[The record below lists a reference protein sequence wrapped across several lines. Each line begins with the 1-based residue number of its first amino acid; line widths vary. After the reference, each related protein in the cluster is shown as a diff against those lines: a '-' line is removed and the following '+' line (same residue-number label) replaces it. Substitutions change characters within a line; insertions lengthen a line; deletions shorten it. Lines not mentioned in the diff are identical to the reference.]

1 VTVHALHR
9 SVWKITTI
17 TLAVI
22 VVLPLLVVF
31 SGWMQTENQVW
42 EHLAQTVLSELL
54 MNTAWLLLG
63 VGVGVTL
70 LGVGLAWLTAMCE
83 FPGSKLFD
91 WALMLP
97 LAVPAY
103 VMAFVALGLL
113 DFTGP
118 VQGALRDLFGRDGY
132 WFPQIRSTGGVII
145 VMSLVLYPYVYML
158 ARSSFIT
165 QGNSTV
171 EAARI
176 LGLSAWGAFFR
187 VSIPTAR
194 PAIVAGLSLA
204 LMETLAD
211 FGTVAIFNYD
221 TFTTAIYKAWFGLFN
236 LQAASQLASI
246 LLVLVVIALT
256 AERQLRGKAKYH
268 EATRTTRIHRYRL
281 QGWRRW
287 GATAIAGLV
296 LLVAFILPVIQ
307 LASWAWQVLG
317 EDLTS
322 RYWGLLWHTL
332 MLGGMAAL
340 LTTAGAMVLAFTR
353 RHRDDI
359 VVRSS
364 VNIATLGYALP
375 GSVLAVGIMLSFTS
389 IDNVLATLA
398 TIVGRE
404 SSGQIITG
412 TVFALVVAYM
422 VRFLAVAYG
431 PIDSGLGRIRTSLAE
446 AARGLGASAAAT
458 LWRVYLPLLR
468 PGLFTAGLL
477 VLVDVMKEMPA
488 TMLLRPFGWDNLAVR
503 IYEMT
508 SEGEWE
514 RAALPAITLIL
525 VGLIPV
531 IILVRRSARH

>member
-1 VTVHALHR
+1 
-9 SVWKITTI
+9 
-17 TLAVI
+17 
-22 VVLPLLVVF
+22 
-31 SGWMQTENQVW
+31 MQAENSVW
-42 EHLAQTVLSELL
+42 EHLAQTVLSDLL
-54 MNTAWLLLG
+54 KNTAWLVLG
-63 VGVGVTL
+63 VGISVTI
-70 LGVGLAWLTAMCE
+70 LGVGLAWLTSMCD
-83 FPGSKLFD
+83 FPGRKIFD
-91 WALMLP
+91 WGLMLP

-118 VQGALRDLFGRDGY
+118 VQGALRDLLGRGGY
-132 WFPQIRSTGGVII
+132 WFPEVRSTGGVIA

-158 ARSSFIT
+158 ARSSFMT
-165 QGNSTV
+165 QGNSAV
-171 EAARI
+171 EAARS
-176 LGLSAWGAFFR
+176 LGLSSWSAFFR

-194 PAIVAGLSLA
+194 PAIIAGLSLA

-236 LQAASQLASI
+236 LQAASQLASF

-256 AERQLRGKAKYH
+256 AERQLRGRAKYH
-268 EATRTTRIHRYRL
+268 EATRSTRLHRYHL
-281 QGWRRW
+281 TGWHKW
-287 GATAIAGLV
+287 SATLIAGLV
-296 LLVAFILPVIQ
+296 LLLAFVIPVIQ
-307 LASWAWQVLG
+307 LGLWAWEVLE
-317 EDLTS
+317 EDLNS

-332 MLGGMAAL
+332 MLGGMSAV
-340 LTTAGAMVLAFTR
+340 LTVIGAMILAFTR
-353 RHRDDI
+353 RYRGD
-359 VVRSS
+359 VAVNSA

-375 GSVLAVGIMLSFTS
+375 GSVLAVGVMLTFTS
-389 IDNVLATLA
+389 MDNILNTMA
-398 TIVGRE
+398 TILGGE
-404 SSGQIITG
+404 PSGQILTG
-412 TVFALVVAYM
+412 TVFALVIAYM

-431 PIDSGLGRIRTSLAE
+431 PIDSGLGRIRISLAE
-446 AARGLGASAAAT
+446 AARGLGASPTAT
-458 LWRVYLPLLR
+458 MLKVYVPLLR

-488 TMLLRPFGWDNLAVR
+488 TMLLRPFGWDTLAVR

-531 IILVRRSARH
+531 IVLVRRSAKH

>member
-1 VTVHALHR
+1 MPGR
-9 SVWKITTI
+9 KITLWKVTTI
-17 TLAVI
+17 MLAMI

-31 SGWMQTENQVW
+31 SGWLQTENLVW
-42 EHLAQTVLSELL
+42 EHLAHTVLADLL
-54 MNTAWLLLG
+54 TNTLWLLLG
-63 VGVGVTL
+63 VGTGVTV

-83 FPGSKLFD
+83 FPGRRFFD

-103 VMAFVALGLL
+103 VMAFVALGFL

-118 VQGALRDLFGRDGY
+118 LQGWLRDTFGKDGF
-132 WFPQIRSTGGVII
+132 WFPEIRSTGGVII
-145 VMSLVLYPYVYML
+145 VMALVLYPYVYML
-158 ARSSFIT
+158 TRSSFLT
-165 QGNSTV
+165 QGNSTA

-176 LGLSAWGAFFR
+176 LGLNAWGAFFR
-187 VSIPTAR
+187 ISVPTAR

-236 LQAASQLASI
+236 LQAASQLASF
-246 LLVLVVIALT
+246 LLVIAVIALT
-256 AERQLRGKAKYH
+256 AERSLRGRAKYH
-268 EATRTTRIHRYRL
+268 EASRSTRMYRHRL
-281 QGWRRW
+281 TGWRQW
-287 GATAIAGLV
+287 AAFAAASLV
-296 LLVAFILPVIQ
+296 LLLAFILPVLQ
-307 LASWAWQVLG
+307 LGAWAWTVL
-317 EDLTS
+317 EDDFSS
-322 RYWGLLWHTL
+322 RYWSLLWHTI
-332 MLGGMAAL
+332 MLGGMAAT
-340 LTTAGAMVLAFTR
+340 LTVVGAIVLAFTR
-353 RHRDDI
+353 RTHDD
-359 VVRSS
+359 VAVRSS

-375 GSVLAVGIMLSFTS
+375 GSVLAVGIMLTFTS
-389 IDNVLATLA
+389 IDNVLVTFSTL
-398 TIVGRE
+398 VGLQV
-404 SSGQIITG
+404 SGQFLTG

-431 PIDSGLGRIRTSLAE
+431 PIDSGLGRIRSSLAE
-446 AARGLGASAAAT
+446 AARGLGANAAAT
-458 LWRVYLPLLR
+458 MWRIYMPLLR
-468 PGLFTAGLL
+468 PGLFTAALL

-488 TMLLRPFGWDNLAVR
+488 TMLLRPFGWDTLAVR

-531 IILVRRSARH
+531 VVLVRRSANN

>member
-1 VTVHALHR
+1 MSRSIWKVATVM
-9 SVWKITTI
+9 
-17 TLAVI
+17 LAMT
-22 VVLPLLVVF
+22 VVMPLLVVF
-31 SGWMQTENQVW
+31 SGWMQTENAIW
-42 EHLAQTVLSELL
+42 EHLAQTVLSDLL
-54 MNTAWLLLG
+54 KNTAWLLLG
-63 VGVGVTL
+63 VGIGVTI
-70 LGVGLAWLTAMCE
+70 LGVGLAWLTAKCE
-83 FPGSKLFD
+83 FPGRRYFD

-103 VMAFVALGLL
+103 VMAFVALGLM

-118 VQGALRDLFGRDGY
+118 VQTALRQLLGQDNF
-132 WFPQIRSTGGVII
+132 WFPEVRSTGGVVT
-145 VMSLVLYPYVYML
+145 VMTLVLYPYVYML

-176 LGLSAWGAFFR
+176 LGLNAWAAFFR
-187 VSIPTAR
+187 ISIPTAR

-236 LQAASQLASI
+236 LQAASQLASF
-246 LLVLVVIALT
+246 LLILVVIALT
-256 AERQLRGKAKYH
+256 AERNLRGKAKYH
-268 EATRTTRIHRYRL
+268 EATRSSRVHRYQL
-281 QGWRRW
+281 TGWHRW
-287 GATAIAGLV
+287 AAVLTASTILLIAFV
-296 LLVAFILPVIQ
+296 VPVIQ
-307 LASWAWQVLG
+307 LGLWAWGVLS
-317 EDLTS
+317 EDMDVRYVSMLTN
-322 RYWGLLWHTL
+322 TL

-340 LTTAGAMVLAFTR
+340 ITVIGAMILAFTR
-353 RHRDDI
+353 RSHDDL

-375 GSVLAVGIMLSFTS
+375 GSVLAVGIMLTFASM
-389 IDNVLATLA
+389 DNVLLTMARLIGLQTP
-398 TIVGRE
+398 
-404 SSGQIITG
+404 GQILTG
-412 TVFALVVAYM
+412 SVFALVIAYV

-431 PIDSGLGRIRTSLAE
+431 PIDSGLGRIRASIAE
-446 AARGLGASAAAT
+446 AARGLGSSPAAT
-458 LWRVYLPLLR
+458 LWRIYLPLLR
-468 PGLFTAGLL
+468 PGLFTAALL

-488 TMLLRPFGWDNLAVR
+488 TMLLRPFGWDTLAVR

-531 IILVRRSARH
+531 IVLVRRSSKH